1 MAQPLAKVVLEFSG
15 GCELLVNKQTRITV
29 ERRVPL
35 GTTLRGLVLFIRDH
49 VLAERPDLF
58 VNSTG
63 DGLRP
68 GILALVNDVDAEVLG
83 GADYVIEEGD
93 AVAFISTLHGG

>member
-1 MAQPLAKVVLEFSG
+1 MSLSRVTLEFSG
-15 GCELLVNKQTRITV
+15 GCELLVNKQTRIV
-29 ERRVPL
+29 LEGKVPT
-35 GTTLRGLVLFIRDH
+35 GTTLQGLVLFIRDR

-68 GILALVNDVDAEVLG
+68 GILALVNDVDCEVLG
-83 GADYVIEEGD
+83 GASYVIEDGD